1 MKIFPPQATLA
12 MFLRCAAALGLHLAA
27 AGVRGE
33 AASGGG
39 PVKSWPAEAVIQFA
53 GTSTLHDFGGKL
65 AAQPFILVISNGTWF
80 ATADVLAG
88 EMKTG
93 SDGRD
98 RKMREMMRAPAHPQI
113 RGSVAPTPLPTTN
126 LLATVIKLKICDTER
141 DLPARVTGWQETPE
155 RIQFHA
161 DWELSLEEYGLK
173 PPSVLGVI
181 RVGDRVKLSADVIA
195 RKDPPKST
203 VAKPKP

>member
-1 MKIFPPQATLA
+1 
-12 MFLRCAAALGLHLAA
+12 
-27 AGVRGE
+27 
-33 AASGGG
+33 
-39 PVKSWPAEAVIQFA
+39 
-53 GTSTLHDFGGKL
+53 
-65 AAQPFILVISNGTWF
+65 
-80 ATADVLAG
+80 
-88 EMKTG
+88 
-93 SDGRD
+93 
-98 RKMREMMRAPAHPQI
+98 
-113 RGSVAPTPLPTTN
+113 
-126 LLATVIKLKICDTER
+126 
-141 DLPARVTGWQETPE
+141 LPARVTGWQETPE